1 MKTVVLMGI
10 SCLLLAGV
18 YGVMIKKS
26 EVSNLLSFTRPG
38 NGTSPFSSE
47 DVNKATTGIAVDSL
61 TSQNTL
67 DDSHW
72 IDGPLFDKAAASG
85 FINDSKNPEA
95 GVPHTKVDPETMKQ
109 STPGQG
115 VEEPV
120 KEPVPEIKQLI
131 LELNPDTTTCKKK
144 LQLEVV

>member
-26 EVSNLLSFTRPG
+26 EVSNLLSFTKPG

-47 DVNKATTGIAVDSL
+47 DLNKKTTGLAADSN
-61 TSQNTL
+61 SISKTL

-85 FINDSKNPEA
+85 FINDSENPET
-95 GVPHTKVDPETMKQ
+95 GVPHTKADQETIKP
-109 STPGQG
+109 SAPRHR

-120 KEPVPEIKQLI
+120 TDPVPEIKQLI
-131 LELNPDTTTCKKK
+131 LELNPDTTSKKK

>member
-26 EVSNLLSFTRPG
+26 DVSNLLSFTRPG

-47 DVNKATTGIAVDSL
+47 DLNKTTTGLATDSNT
-61 TSQNTL
+61 TSKTL

-72 IDGPLFDKAAASG
+72 IDGPLFDRAAASDLV
-85 FINDSKNPEA
+85 NDNENPET
-95 GVPHTKVDPETMKQ
+95 GIPHTKADPGTIKQ
-109 STPGQG
+109 STPEQG

-120 KEPVPEIKQLI
+120 TAPVPEIKQLI
-131 LELNPDTTTCKKK
+131 LELNPDTTSKKK

>member
-26 EVSNLLSFTRPG
+26 EVRNLLSFTKPG

-47 DVNKATTGIAVDSL
+47 DLNKTTPGLTADSN
-61 TSQNTL
+61 SISKTL

-85 FINDSKNPEA
+85 FINDSENPEA

-131 LELNPDTTTCKKK
+131 LELNPDTTSKKK
-144 LQLEVV
+144 LQLEVM

>member
-47 DVNKATTGIAVDSL
+47 DLNKTTTGLAADSN
-61 TSQNTL
+61 SISKTL

-85 FINDSKNPEA
+85 FINDSENPET
-95 GVPHTKVDPETMKQ
+95 GVPHTKADPETIKQ
-109 STPGQG
+109 STPRQG

-120 KEPVPEIKQLI
+120 TEPVPEIKQLI
-131 LELNPDTTTCKKK
+131 LELNPDTTSNKK